1 MSFKSASNS
10 EDGFLCNRQMATV
23 LAAEVSSDPNKDKR
37 ANMAARVD
45 DNTLELLQS
54 IFGSCQCLCRQL
66 GRCSDGDNPCSSYR
80 GPNSDLQGTLAQNCN
95 VDMMKSRLEQSM
107 RLIEIGRWAAELIH
121 NIKHPVAT
129 VSSAAQTL
137 QNLPSMEGSSLRL
150 AAIIRE
156 EINHLNKLVDG
167 LLHMVKPEQ
176 VRFMA
181 YEVNELIDKI
191 VPLIK
196 RKMSDNGNITFR
208 WEPDPGRAVV
218 LVDADQMQEVF
229 TNIAVNALESI
240 QGEGT
245 LAIAAKA
252 NQDTVQIAFAD
263 TGLGISE
270 HELGLIFNP
279 FYSTKMNGIGLGL
292 VIARRIVEDHGGYI
306 DVVSPAEAG
315 TTFTVTLPRQV
326 E

>member
-1 MSFKSASNS
+1 
-10 EDGFLCNRQMATV
+10 
-23 LAAEVSSDPNKDKR
+23 
-37 ANMAARVD
+37 MAARLD
-45 DNTLELLQS
+45 DDTLELIQS
-54 IFGSCQCLCRQL
+54 IFGSCQCLCKQL
-66 GRCSDGDNPCSSYR
+66 GRCSDGDNPCNSCR
-80 GPNSDLQGTLAQNCN
+80 DPNSGLQGTITQTCN
-95 VDMMKSRLEQSM
+95 ADMMKSRLKQSI
-107 RLIEIGRWAAELIH
+107 RLVEIGRWVAELIH
-121 NIKHPVAT
+121 DIKHPVAT

-137 QNLPSMEGSSLRL
+137 QSLPNIEGSSLRL

-176 VRFMA
+176 ARFMA
-181 YEVNELIDKI
+181 YEVNELVDRI
-191 VPLIK
+191 VPVIK
-196 RKMSDNGNITFR
+196 RKISDNGDINFR
-208 WEPDPGRAVV
+208 WEPDPERAVV

-229 TNIAVNALESI
+229 TNIAVNAVEAI

-245 LAIAAKA
+245 LAITAKA
-252 NQDTVQIAFAD
+252 NQDNIQIAFAD

-292 VIARRIVEDHGGYI
+292 VIARRIVEDHNGYI
-306 DVVSPAEAG
+306 DVASPAEAG
-315 TTFTVTLPRQV
+315 TTFTVTLPRQL

>member
-1 MSFKSASNS
+1 
-10 EDGFLCNRQMATV
+10 
-23 LAAEVSSDPNKDKR
+23 
-37 ANMAARVD
+37 
-45 DNTLELLQS
+45 
-54 IFGSCQCLCRQL
+54 
-66 GRCSDGDNPCSSYR
+66 
-80 GPNSDLQGTLAQNCN
+80 
-95 VDMMKSRLEQSM
+95 M
-107 RLIEIGRWAAELIH
+107 RLVEIGQWVAELIH
-121 NIKHPVAT
+121 DIKHPVAT

-137 QNLPSMEGSSLRL
+137 QNLPNIEGSSLRL

-176 VRFMA
+176 ARYMP
-181 YEVNELIDKI
+181 YEVNELVDRI
-191 VPLIK
+191 VPVI
-196 RKMSDNGNITFR
+196 RGKMGDNGNITFR
-208 WEPDPGRAVV
+208 WRPDPERAVV
-218 LVDADQMQEVF
+218 MVDADQMQEVF
-229 TNIAVNALESI
+229 TNIAVNALEAI

-252 NQDTVQIAFAD
+252 NQDTVQIAFVD

-292 VIARRIVEDHGGYI
+292 VIARRIVEDHNGYI